1 MVVHANTVVVRSSL
15 LDPLILAA
23 TYPCHSFKEKQKNRL
38 FLPAAK
44 VSIVNLYRDVNKS
57 MEKFSRTELGETME
71 DSKITPEELGL
82 KFNQLD
88 PIDFTR
94 YLRQLI
100 KQDDSIRFS
109 IIADWVDMNQAR
121 FAKALNDDPSRWHVG
136 SIIIKATRQQFE
148 EDINAFQ
155 SGVQWQEV
163 F

>member
-1 MVVHANTVVVRSSL
+1 
-15 LDPLILAA
+15 
-23 TYPCHSFKEKQKNRL
+23 
-38 FLPAAK
+38 
-44 VSIVNLYRDVNKS
+44 

-88 PIDFTR
+88 PIDFTS

-109 IIADWVDMNQAR
+109 IIADWVDMNKAR
-121 FAKALNDDPSRWHVG
+121 FAKALIDDSRRWHVD